1 MGDCRAP
8 VRCLLRFKRFRLSR
22 NFHENGC
29 QNGSKN
35 GTKMEPWAH
44 LKQIFS
50 IFGRLWRVLFFDAFW
65 GRQKVGQKSQK

>member
-22 NFHENGC
+22 IFHENGY
-29 QNGSKN
+29 QNGSQNK
-35 GTKMEPWAH
+35 TKMEPWA
-44 LKQIFS
+44 LLRQIFL
-50 IFGRLWRVLFFDAFW
+50 IFGRHWRVLFFDAFF